1 MLLREFIV
9 AEVCKYFDNVDIA
22 RSLCVC
28 KTLNVLVKKHV
39 TTITDIYSP
48 KYSEFTGL
56 VKVYLNTTK
65 YSINVFP
72 PNTLELTINELNL
85 DFTSWPKHLTAL
97 TLNECVNKLSNDVLD
112 LICPTLTKL
121 HIKYME
127 YNNHISVFTNLQ
139 DLNIYTTEEIT
150 ALPPNL
156 TKLTV
161 DAEDICM
168 DSIWNILP
176 KSLTYFDIE
185 CDLQNVYMKDLPKSL
200 KMLDIRMCDI
210 NKMRECD
217 YFNIGIEKLRI
228 DIDMFDNKLEMFSR
242 LPKTLVSIDILAYNI
257 GVNLDELIK
266 LLPRTLLE
274 LRIRTDQPF
283 TRNFYTSLPPTLLCL
298 NIGNESYAVV
308 YPSLLP
314 RSLTKLQNKCT
325 KHLYVDNCN
334 DLDFPPNIKIMRIEF
349 YKNHVH
355 TVDFSNLTHLYKLWV
370 RGNMHIIAP
379 QSLRHFE
386 GILENIKFNDGLI
399 SCRDTSGITSAIT
412 INNLPKSVMYL
423 RVDRLNNY
431 DTVIYPPNIRT
442 LDIYYAELTIEQLN
456 NLPSSLE
463 LLMQY
468 KWSAKLIRTIDGRV
482 WITPTTKNNNS
493 SGLKL

>member
-1 MLLREFIV
+1 MLLREFIA
-9 AEVCKYFDNVDIA
+9 AEVCKYFDNVDVA
-22 RSLCVC
+22 RLLCVC

-39 TTITDIYSP
+39 TTITDVYSP

-56 VKVYLNTTK
+56 IKVDFNTTK
-65 YSINVFP
+65 YAINVFP
-72 PNTLELTINELNL
+72 PNILELTINELHL
-85 DFTSWPKHLTAL
+85 DFTSWPKHLIAL
-97 TLNECVNKLSNDVLD
+97 TLNDCVTKLSNDVLN

-127 YNNHISVFTNLQ
+127 YNNYISVFTNLQ
-139 DLNIYTTEEIT
+139 DLSIYATEEIT

-156 TKLTV
+156 TKLEV

-185 CDLQNVYMKDLPKSL
+185 CDLKNVYMKDLPKSL
-200 KMLDIRMCDI
+200 KMLGIRMRDI

-217 YFNIGIEKLRI
+217 YFNTSIEHLCI
-228 DIDMFDNKLEMFSR
+228 NVDMFDNKLEMFSR

-266 LLPRTLLE
+266 LLPRTLLK

-325 KHLYVDNCN
+325 KHLFVDYCN
-334 DLDFPPNIKIMRIEF
+334 DLDFPPNIKIMRIEL

-355 TVDFSNLTHLYKLWV
+355 TVDFSNLAHLYKLWI
-370 RGNMHIIAP
+370 RGNIHIIAP
-379 QSLRHFE
+379 QSLRYFE
-386 GILENIKFNDGLI
+386 GVMENIKFSDGLI
-399 SCRDTSGITSAIT
+399 SCRDTSSITSAIT

-431 DTVIYPPNIRT
+431 DTVVYPPNIRT
-442 LDIYYAELTIEQLN
+442 LDIYYAELTTEQLN

-463 LLMQY
+463 LLIQY
-468 KWSAKLIRTIDGRV
+468 RWSAKLIRTIDGRI
-482 WITPTTKNNNS
+482 WITPTTKRHD
-493 SGLKL
+493 